1 MEAPCSLSH
10 RNSPKVPISK
20 ISETNT
26 MRHIKKFVSSG
37 SRGLRGG
44 RCITFC
50 SDGSKANVKAR
61 VTAVIIFT
69 HSICTGVMGR
79 ARPMTI
85 AAMMV
90 SDCPP
95 LVGRIKRMASE
106 SERIEEVRK
115 YIEATIAEID
125 SHTEDMEK
133 LFKMDRWSKD
143 SALYEIIINSYERHR
158 NTLKRIQKIVE
169 GGKVESGLYTLSA
182 KSEIDMVKERI
193 EKLENDL
200 VNSESK
206 LSDSEILDGF
216 SEIKSGE
223 AGRMSERK
231 PKE

>member
-1 MEAPCSLSH
+1 
-10 RNSPKVPISK
+10 
-20 ISETNT
+20 
-26 MRHIKKFVSSG
+26 
-37 SRGLRGG
+37 
-44 RCITFC
+44 
-50 SDGSKANVKAR
+50 
-61 VTAVIIFT
+61 
-69 HSICTGVMGR
+69 
-79 ARPMTI
+79 
-85 AAMMV
+85 
-90 SDCPP
+90 
-95 LVGRIKRMASE
+95 MASE

-115 YIEATIAEID
+115 YIEATITEID
-125 SHTEDMEK
+125 RHTEDMEK

-169 GGKVESGLYTLSA
+169 GGKVESGLYTISA

-200 VNSESK
+200 VNSESE

-231 PKE
+231 PKEPNPQD

>member
-1 MEAPCSLSH
+1 MAE
-10 RNSPKVPISK
+10 
-20 ISETNT
+20 ET
-26 MRHIKKFVSSG
+26 
-37 SRGLRGG
+37 
-44 RCITFC
+44 
-50 SDGSKANVKAR
+50 
-61 VTAVIIFT
+61 
-69 HSICTGVMGR
+69 
-79 ARPMTI
+79 
-85 AAMMV
+85 
-90 SDCPP
+90 
-95 LVGRIKRMASE
+95 
-106 SERIEEVRK
+106 ERIEQMKE
-115 YIEATIAEID
+115 YIKATIAEID
-125 SHTEDMEK
+125 DHTENMEK

-143 SALYEIIINSYERHR
+143 SSLYEIIINSYERHR
-158 NTLKRIQKIVE
+158 NTLKRIQKMIE